1 MFALNSNRL
10 KRLDPYHVVI
20 GAIESIDM
28 FVFTTKNVFVPEAS
42 LDVPMLENYAAYVAQ
57 NAAKGTAFGQVGNDI
72 FSVFFFQSE
81 TAHVNPIEINSEFY
95 PRLPYHTKRS
105 QVLVSTLA
113 MQPGDDGSIRA
124 YPMT

>member
-1 MFALNSNRL
+1 MHAAIMALVLASALHFSETSLLQRVRDVFALNSNRL

-57 NAAKGTAFGQVGNDI
+57 NAAKGTAFGQVRNDI
-72 FSVFFFQSE
+72 LAFFSFL
-81 TAHVNPIEINSEFY
+81 I
-95 PRLPYHTKRS
+95 
-105 QVLVSTLA
+105 
-113 MQPGDDGSIRA
+113 
-124 YPMT
+124 